1 MMYNDD
7 FSNVQTHKVKTK
19 IVTVQQ
25 TVTEFWLENMSID
38 KKQTLENVIKE
49 QLAIKMARTLLNE
62 NLILF
67 TKESLT
73 GPDKFDTIYRA
84 RCYLA
89 NKEDVALI
97 ANIK

>member
-1 MMYNDD
+1 MYNDD
-7 FSNVQTHKVKTK
+7 SSNVQTHAVKTK
-19 IVTVQQ
+19 IVTVQH

-38 KKQTLENVIKE
+38 KKQVFEDLIKE
-49 QLAIKMARTLLNE
+49 KLANEMARTLLKE
-62 NLILF
+62 NLVLF
-67 TKESLT
+67 TKESHS
-73 GPDKFDTIYRA
+73 DKFDTIYRA

>member
-7 FSNVQTHKVKTK
+7 FSNVQTHAIKTK
-19 IVTVQQ
+19 IVTVQH

-38 KKQTLENVIKE
+38 KNQIFEDLIKE
-49 QLAIKMARTLLNE
+49 KLANEMARTLLKE
-62 NLILF
+62 NLVLF
-67 TKESLT
+67 TKESH
-73 GPDKFDTIYRA
+73 PDKFDTIYRA

-89 NKEDVALI
+89 DKQDVALI

>member
-1 MMYNDD
+1 MYNDD
-7 FSNVQTHKVKTK
+7 SSNVQTHAVKTK
-19 IVTVQQ
+19 IVTVQH

-38 KKQTLENVIKE
+38 KKQIFEDLIKE
-49 QLAIKMARTLLNE
+49 KLANEMARTLLKE
-62 NLILF
+62 NLVLF
-67 TKESLT
+67 TKESH
-73 GPDKFDTIYRA
+73 PDKFDTIYRA

>member
-7 FSNVQTHKVKTK
+7 SSNVQTHAVKTK
-19 IVTVQQ
+19 IVTVQH

-38 KKQTLENVIKE
+38 KKQVFEDLIKE
-49 QLAIKMARTLLNE
+49 KLANEMARTLLKE
-62 NLILF
+62 NLVLF
-67 TKESLT
+67 TKESHS
-73 GPDKFDTIYRA
+73 DKFDTIYRA

>member
-1 MMYNDD
+1 MYNDD
-7 FSNVQTHKVKTK
+7 FSNVQTHAIKTK
-19 IVTVQQ
+19 IVTVQH

-38 KKQTLENVIKE
+38 KNQIFEDLIKE
-49 QLAIKMARTLLNE
+49 KLANEMARTLLNE
-62 NLILF
+62 NLVLF
-67 TKESLT
+67 TKEFRHVT
-73 GPDKFDTIYRA
+73 FDTVYRA

>member
-7 FSNVQTHKVKTK
+7 FSNVQTHAIKTK
-19 IVTVQQ
+19 IVTVQH

-38 KKQTLENVIKE
+38 KKQIFEDLIKE
-49 QLAIKMARTLLNE
+49 KLANEMARTLLKE
-62 NLILF
+62 NLVLF
-67 TKESLT
+67 TKQSH
-73 GPDKFDTIYRA
+73 PDKFDTIYRA

-89 NKEDVALI
+89 DKQDVALI

>member
-7 FSNVQTHKVKTK
+7 SSNVQTHAVKTK
-19 IVTVQQ
+19 IVTVQH

-38 KKQTLENVIKE
+38 KKQIFEDLIKE
-49 QLAIKMARTLLNE
+49 KLANEMARTLLKE
-62 NLILF
+62 NLVLF
-67 TKESLT
+67 TKESHS
-73 GPDKFDTIYRA
+73 DKFDTIYRA

-89 NKEDVALI
+89 DKEDVALI

>member
-7 FSNVQTHKVKTK
+7 SSNVQTHAVKTK
-19 IVTVQQ
+19 IVTVQH

-38 KKQTLENVIKE
+38 KKQIFEDLIKE
-49 QLAIKMARTLLNE
+49 KLANEMARTLLKE
-62 NLILF
+62 NLVLF
-67 TKESLT
+67 TKESHS
-73 GPDKFDTIYRA
+73 DKFDTIYRA

>member
-7 FSNVQTHKVKTK
+7 FSNVQTHAVKTK
-19 IVTVQQ
+19 IVTVQH

-38 KKQTLENVIKE
+38 KKQIFEDLIKE
-49 QLAIKMARTLLNE
+49 KLANEMARTLLKE
-62 NLILF
+62 NLVLF
-67 TKESLT
+67 TKESN
-73 GPDKFDTIYRA
+73 PDKFGTIYRA

-89 NKEDVALI
+89 DKKDVAVI

>member
-7 FSNVQTHKVKTK
+7 SSNVQTHAVKTK
-19 IVTVQQ
+19 IVTVQH

-38 KKQTLENVIKE
+38 KKQIFEDVMKE
-49 QLAIKMARTLLNE
+49 KLANEMARTLLKE
-62 NLILF
+62 NLVLF
-67 TKESLT
+67 TKESH
-73 GPDKFDTIYRA
+73 PDKFDTIYRA

-89 NKEDVALI
+89 DKQDVALI

>member
-1 MMYNDD
+1 MYNDD
-7 FSNVQTHKVKTK
+7 SSNVQTHAVKTK
-19 IVTVQQ
+19 IVTVQH

-38 KKQTLENVIKE
+38 KKQIFEDLIKE
-49 QLAIKMARTLLNE
+49 KLANEMARTLLKE
-62 NLILF
+62 NLVLF
-67 TKESLT
+67 TKESHS
-73 GPDKFDTIYRA
+73 DKFDTIYRA

>member
-7 FSNVQTHKVKTK
+7 SSNVQTHAVKTK
-19 IVTVQQ
+19 IVTVQH

-38 KKQTLENVIKE
+38 KKQIFEDLIKE
-49 QLAIKMARTLLNE
+49 KLANEMARTLLKE
-62 NLILF
+62 NLVLF
-67 TKESLT
+67 TKESH
-73 GPDKFDTIYRA
+73 PDKFDMIYRA

-89 NKEDVALI
+89 DKEDVALI

>member
-7 FSNVQTHKVKTK
+7 SSNVQTHAVKTK
-19 IVTVQQ
+19 IVTVQH

-38 KKQTLENVIKE
+38 KKQIFEDLIKE
-49 QLAIKMARTLLNE
+49 KLANEMARTLLKE
-62 NLILF
+62 NLVLF
-67 TKESLT
+67 TKESN
-73 GPDKFDTIYRA
+73 PDKFDTIYRA

-89 NKEDVALI
+89 DKQDVALI

>member
-7 FSNVQTHKVKTK
+7 FSNVQTHAVKTK

-38 KKQTLENVIKE
+38 KKQMEDVIKE
-49 QLAIKMARTLLNE
+49 KLANEMARILLKE

-67 TKESLT
+67 TKESNP
-73 GPDKFDTIYRA
+73 GKFDTIYRA

>member
-7 FSNVQTHKVKTK
+7 FSNVQTHAIKTK
-19 IVTVQQ
+19 IVTVQH

-38 KKQTLENVIKE
+38 KNQIFEDLIKE
-49 QLAIKMARTLLNE
+49 KLANEMARTLLKE
-62 NLILF
+62 NLVLF
-67 TKESLT
+67 TKQSH
-73 GPDKFDTIYRA
+73 PDKFDTIYRA

>member
-7 FSNVQTHKVKTK
+7 SSNVQTHAVKTK
-19 IVTVQQ
+19 IVTVQH

-38 KKQTLENVIKE
+38 KKQIFEDLIKE
-49 QLAIKMARTLLNE
+49 KLANEMARTLLKE
-62 NLILF
+62 NLVLF
-67 TKESLT
+67 TKESH
-73 GPDKFDTIYRA
+73 PDKFDTIYRA

-89 NKEDVALI
+89 DKQDVALI

>member
-7 FSNVQTHKVKTK
+7 SSNVQTHAVKTK
-19 IVTVQQ
+19 IVTVQH

-38 KKQTLENVIKE
+38 KKQIFEDLIKE
-49 QLAIKMARTLLNE
+49 KLANEMARTLLKE
-62 NLILF
+62 NLVLF
-67 TKESLT
+67 TKESH
-73 GPDKFDTIYRA
+73 PDKFDTIYRA

-89 NKEDVALI
+89 DKEDVALI

>member
-7 FSNVQTHKVKTK
+7 SSNVQTHAVKTK
-19 IVTVQQ
+19 IVTVQH

-38 KKQTLENVIKE
+38 TKQIFEDLIKE
-49 QLAIKMARTLLNE
+49 KLANEMARTLLKE
-62 NLILF
+62 NLVLF
-67 TKESLT
+67 TKESH
-73 GPDKFDTIYRA
+73 PDKFDTIYRA

>member
-7 FSNVQTHKVKTK
+7 FSNVQTHAVKTK
-19 IVTVQQ
+19 IMTVQH

-38 KKQTLENVIKE
+38 KKQIFEDLIKE
-49 QLAIKMARTLLNE
+49 KLANEMARTLLKE
-62 NLILF
+62 NLVLF
-67 TKESLT
+67 TKESHS
-73 GPDKFDTIYRA
+73 DKFDTIYRA

>member
-7 FSNVQTHKVKTK
+7 FSNVQTHAVKTK

-38 KKQTLENVIKE
+38 KKQMEDVIKE
-49 QLAIKMARTLLNE
+49 KLANEMARILLKE

-67 TKESLT
+67 TKESHA

-89 NKEDVALI
+89 DKQDVALI

>member
-7 FSNVQTHKVKTK
+7 SSNVQTHAVKTK
-19 IVTVQQ
+19 IVTVQH

-38 KKQTLENVIKE
+38 KKQIFEDLIKE
-49 QLAIKMARTLLNE
+49 KLANEMARTLLKE
-62 NLILF
+62 NLVLF
-67 TKESLT
+67 TKQSH
-73 GPDKFDTIYRA
+73 PDKFDTIYRA

-89 NKEDVALI
+89 DKQDVALI

>member
-7 FSNVQTHKVKTK
+7 SSNVQTHAVKTK
-19 IVTVQQ
+19 IVTVQH

-38 KKQTLENVIKE
+38 KMQIFEDLIKE
-49 QLAIKMARTLLNE
+49 KLANEMARTLLKE
-62 NLILF
+62 NLVLF
-67 TKESLT
+67 TKESH
-73 GPDKFDTIYRA
+73 PDKFDMIYRA

-89 NKEDVALI
+89 DKEDVALI

>member
-7 FSNVQTHKVKTK
+7 SSNVQTHAVKTK
-19 IVTVQQ
+19 IVTVQH

-38 KKQTLENVIKE
+38 KKQIFEDLIKE
-49 QLAIKMARTLLNE
+49 KLANEMARTLLKE
-62 NLILF
+62 NLVLF
-67 TKESLT
+67 TKESH
-73 GPDKFDTIYRA
+73 PDKFDTIYRA

-89 NKEDVALI
+89 NREDVALI

>member
-7 FSNVQTHKVKTK
+7 SSNVQTHAVKTK
-19 IVTVQQ
+19 IVTVQH

-38 KKQTLENVIKE
+38 KKQIFEDLIKE
-49 QLAIKMARTLLNE
+49 KLANEMARTLLKE
-62 NLILF
+62 NLVLF
-67 TKESLT
+67 TKESHS
-73 GPDKFDTIYRA
+73 DKFDMIYRA

-89 NKEDVALI
+89 GKEDVALI

>member
-7 FSNVQTHKVKTK
+7 SSNVQTHAVKTK
-19 IVTVQQ
+19 IVMVQHI
-25 TVTEFWLENMSID
+25 VPAGFWLENPTAFDM
-38 KKQTLENVIKE
+38 KQMEDVMKE
-49 QLAIKMARTLLNE
+49 KLANEMARTLLKE
-62 NLILF
+62 NLVLF
-67 TKESLT
+67 TKESH
-73 GPDKFDTIYRA
+73 PDKFDTIYRA

>member
-7 FSNVQTHKVKTK
+7 SSNVQTHAVKTK
-19 IVTVQQ
+19 IVTVQH

-38 KKQTLENVIKE
+38 KKQIFEDLMKE
-49 QLAIKMARTLLNE
+49 KLANEMARTLLKE
-62 NLILF
+62 NLVLF
-67 TKESLT
+67 TKESH
-73 GPDKFDTIYRA
+73 PDKFDTIYRA

>member
-7 FSNVQTHKVKTK
+7 SSNVQTHAVKTK
-19 IVTVQQ
+19 IVTVQH

-38 KKQTLENVIKE
+38 KKQISEDVMKE
-49 QLAIKMARTLLNE
+49 KLANEMARTLLKE
-62 NLILF
+62 NLVLF
-67 TKESLT
+67 TKESH
-73 GPDKFDTIYRA
+73 PDKFDTIYRA

-89 NKEDVALI
+89 DKQDVALI

>member
-7 FSNVQTHKVKTK
+7 SSNVQTHAVKTK
-19 IVTVQQ
+19 IVTVQH

-38 KKQTLENVIKE
+38 KKQIFEDLIKE
-49 QLAIKMARTLLNE
+49 KLANEMARTLLKE
-62 NLILF
+62 NLVLF
-67 TKESLT
+67 TKESH
-73 GPDKFDTIYRA
+73 PDKFDTIYRA

>member
-7 FSNVQTHKVKTK
+7 FSNVQTHAIKTK
-19 IVTVQQ
+19 IVTVQH

-38 KKQTLENVIKE
+38 KNQIFEDLIKE
-49 QLAIKMARTLLNE
+49 KLANEMARTLLNE
-62 NLILF
+62 NLVLF
-67 TKESLT
+67 TKEFRHVT
-73 GPDKFDTIYRA
+73 FDTVYRA

>member
-7 FSNVQTHKVKTK
+7 SSNVQTHAVKTK
-19 IVTVQQ
+19 IVTVQH

-38 KKQTLENVIKE
+38 KKQIFEDVMKE
-49 QLAIKMARTLLNE
+49 KLANEMARTLLKE
-62 NLILF
+62 NLVLF
-67 TKESLT
+67 TKESH
-73 GPDKFDTIYRA
+73 PDKFDTIYRA

>member
-7 FSNVQTHKVKTK
+7 SSNVQTHAVKTK
-19 IVTVQQ
+19 IVTVQH

-38 KKQTLENVIKE
+38 NKQIFEDVMKE
-49 QLAIKMARTLLNE
+49 KLANEMARTLLKE
-62 NLILF
+62 NLVLF
-67 TKESLT
+67 TKESH
-73 GPDKFDTIYRA
+73 PDKFDTIYRA

-89 NKEDVALI
+89 DKQDVALI

>member
-7 FSNVQTHKVKTK
+7 SSNVQTHAVKTK
-19 IVTVQQ
+19 IVTVQH

-38 KKQTLENVIKE
+38 KKQIFEDVMKE
-49 QLAIKMARTLLNE
+49 KLANEMARTLLKE
-62 NLILF
+62 NLVLF
-67 TKESLT
+67 TKESH
-73 GPDKFDTIYRA
+73 PDKFDTIYRA

-89 NKEDVALI
+89 DKKDVAMI